1 LDAYIQPWN
10 GLKASKIYRLS
21 LYLLT
26 FSGVVFRSEL
36 AILVATIT
44 FYLFASRRISIKSVI
59 IPAGLGGLTVGLLC
73 TVPIDSYFWQ
83 TFPLWPEWTGFY
95 YNTILGRSADWGVSP
110 WYFYFVNALPRLLM
124 NPLTYLLC
132 IPVALL
138 NASSRKPSLDI
149 LIPSLTFVGLYSM
162 LPHKEWRFIIYII
175 PGLIAVAAAGASWVW
190 TRRGKSIV
198 YAVLSFALVG
208 SISVSFIAATSLLAV
223 SSLNYPGGEAID
235 ALHNKLYHRQG
246 QHVRVYFDNLACQ
259 SGVTRFLENH
269 HGSQTVLDVL
279 ETQELANRRTWEYSK
294 TEDPE
299 LLLNPE
305 FWYQFHYVIA
315 ERPEKVIGK
324 WDVVH
329 VVYGYSGIRILKP
342 GEKVGEVSEPLDVV
356 GLEGAIEGEFA
367 SKVANVWR
375 KLEELMRNRV
385 LQGWW
390 IEIKMEPKLK
400 ILSNGLHL

>member
-1 LDAYIQPWN
+1 
-10 GLKASKIYRLS
+10 
-21 LYLLT
+21 
-26 FSGVVFRSEL
+26 
-36 AILVATIT
+36 
-44 FYLFASRRISIKSVI
+44 
-59 IPAGLGGLTVGLLC
+59 
-73 TVPIDSYFWQ
+73 
-83 TFPLWPEWTGFY
+83 
-95 YNTILGRSADWGVSP
+95 
-110 WYFYFVNALPRLLM
+110 M
-124 NPLTYLLC
+124 
-132 IPVALL
+132 
-138 NASSRKPSLDI
+138 
-149 LIPSLTFVGLYSM
+149 
-162 LPHKEWRFIIYII
+162 
-175 PGLIAVAAAGASWVW
+175 
-190 TRRGKSIV
+190 
-198 YAVLSFALVG
+198 
-208 SISVSFIAATSLLAV
+208 
-223 SSLNYPGGEAID
+223 
-235 ALHNKLYHRQG
+235 
-246 QHVRVYFDNLACQ
+246 RVYFDNLACQ